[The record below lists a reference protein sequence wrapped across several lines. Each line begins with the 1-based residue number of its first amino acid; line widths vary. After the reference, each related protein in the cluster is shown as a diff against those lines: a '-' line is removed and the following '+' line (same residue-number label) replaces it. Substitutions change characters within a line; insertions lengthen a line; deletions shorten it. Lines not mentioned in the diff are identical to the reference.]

1 VDRPQIQKM
10 NSRIKTAQNL
20 VACAKALNV
29 SVTAPGG
36 RMSVRRLPISAV
48 RIGLNHYG
56 IGNGNVNTK
65 RTTGSHAT
73 REKILDVAADLFVE
87 NGYPSTPLSLIASK
101 LAFTKAALYYHFK
114 NKADIL
120 TGILDPLLDAID
132 ELLQEAPKHFLDAEK
147 RWEFMLAYSELL
159 LSNSRAV
166 SVLAI
171 SGSQVWVP
179 EDVLKRIEEHKART
193 TELAMLPG
201 MSEEDQ
207 VKAILLVDMLHR
219 EIVFEKGRGVVTGMT
234 AERRREIVYGFIRE
248 SLGS

>member
-1 VDRPQIQKM
+1 MRAVQ
-10 NSRIKTAQNL
+10 SREGRGANDPTLAIRVSGNGSMGVSL
-20 VACAKALNV
+20 VP
-29 SVTAPGG
+29 AP
-36 RMSVRRLPISAV
+36 AV
-48 RIGLNHYG
+48 RIGINHYG
-56 IGNGNVNTK
+56 IGIGNVNTK
-65 RTTGSHAT
+65 RTTGNQAT

-101 LAFTKAALYYHFK
+101 LDFTKAALYYHFK

-120 TGILDPLLDAID
+120 TGIIDPLLDAID
-132 ELLQEAPKHFLDAEK
+132 ELLQEAPEHFLDAEK
-147 RWEFMLAYSELL
+147 RWDFMLAYSDLL

-179 EDVLKRIEEHKART
+179 EDVLKRIEGHQART

-201 MSEEDQ
+201 MSDEDQ
-207 VKAILLVDMLHR
+207 VKAIILVDMLHR
-219 EIVFEKGRGVVTGMT
+219 EIVFEKGRGVVSGMT
-234 AERRREIVYGFIRE
+234 AERRREIVYRFIRE

>member
-1 VDRPQIQKM
+1 M
-10 NSRIKTAQNL
+10 
-20 VACAKALNV
+20 
-29 SVTAPGG
+29 
-36 RMSVRRLPISAV
+36 
-48 RIGLNHYG
+48 IGINHYG

-65 RTTGSHAT
+65 RTTGNHST

-101 LAFTKAALYYHFK
+101 LEFTKAALYYHFK

-132 ELLQEAPKHFLDAEK
+132 AILIETPVHFPDAEK
-147 RWEFMLAYSELL
+147 RWEFVLAYSELL
-159 LSNSRAV
+159 LSNARAV

-171 SGSQVWVP
+171 GGNQAWMP
-179 EDVLKRIEEHKART
+179 EDILKRIEGHRVRT

-201 MSEEDQ
+201 MSDEDQ

-219 EIVFEKGRGVVTGMT
+219 EIVFEKGRGVVNGMT

-248 SLGS
+248 SLES